1 MQKETKKLGLVS
13 LIALVAGNMIGS
25 GIFLLPANLAQL
37 GSLSLVS
44 WICTT
49 LGTMFIALVFCR
61 MSTMITKTG
70 GPYAYAQA
78 GLGNVLGFQ
87 TAYCYW
93 ISIWVGNAAIVLT
106 GVSYLSTFFPVLS
119 DPVVA
124 CFTSIGFI
132 WLFTLI
138 NLRGVHSA
146 GSAQIVLTVLKLAPI
161 LMIALAGWFYFRPEF
176 LTDAVNV
183 SSPKMSG
190 FSVITQGATLT
201 LWAFLG
207 VESATVPSDS
217 VKNPTRNIPLATVI
231 GAGIA
236 AVTYILSST
245 VIMGLI
251 PNDVLRVSVSPF
263 ADAAQVIFGNWGKWL
278 AAAAAV
284 ISCLGC
290 LNGWILLQGQ
300 IPMAAADDGLF
311 MKIFSRRNKNNVPA
325 HGLAITSFLISL
337 LLLLT
342 ISKDLVNQF
351 KVIILIATL
360 TSLIPYLYTPVA
372 EIILLASEK
381 SRMSKKTLAVAVIT
395 IVYAFWAMTG
405 AGQDVLSLGALFVMS
420 SIPLY
425 LFVSRRHKKA

>member
-1 MQKETKKLGLVS
+1 MGKVTKKLGLGS
-13 LIALVAGNMIGS
+13 LIALVSGNMIGS
-25 GIFLLPANLAQL
+25 GIFLLPSNLAQL
-37 GSLSLVS
+37 GSLSLLS
-44 WICTT
+44 WIGTT

-61 MSTMITKTG
+61 MSRMVTKTG

-124 CFTSIGFI
+124 CFASIFFV

-138 NLRGVHSA
+138 NLKGVHSA
-146 GSAQIVLTVLKLAPI
+146 GGAQVILTVLKLAPI
-161 LMIALAGWFYFRPEF
+161 LLIALAGWFYFRPEY
-176 LTDAVNV
+176 LTEAVNV
-183 SSPKMSG
+183 SSPKLSG

-217 VKNPTRNIPLATVI
+217 VEKPERNIPLATVI

-251 PNDVLRVSVSPF
+251 PNEVLRVSVSPF
-263 ADAAQVIFGNWGKWL
+263 ADAAQVVFGHWGKWI

-284 ISCLGC
+284 LSCLGC

-311 MKIFSRRNKNNVPA
+311 LKIFSRRNKNGVPG
-325 HGLAITSFLISL
+325 HGLAITALLISL

-342 ISKDLVNQF
+342 ISSDLVNQF

-360 TSLIPYLYTPVA
+360 TALVPYLYTPVA
-372 EIILLASEK
+372 EIILFARERSP
-381 SRMSKKTLAVAVIT
+381 MSKKTLAVAIIT
-395 IVYAFWAMTG
+395 IVYSFWAMTG

-425 LFVSRRHKKA
+425 LFATGRRKSV